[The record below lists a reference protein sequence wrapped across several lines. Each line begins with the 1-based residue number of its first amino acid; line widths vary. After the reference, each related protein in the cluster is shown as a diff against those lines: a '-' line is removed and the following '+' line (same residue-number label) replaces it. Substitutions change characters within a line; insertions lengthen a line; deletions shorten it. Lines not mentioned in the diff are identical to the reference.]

1 MRVQE
6 IFAKNLR
13 AERKKLR
20 LSQAKVAE
28 LVGISLSFY
37 QTLELATKFPSPEK
51 ISDIANCFRVPVY
64 KLFIERPEIDEM
76 SSSELLDR
84 FSEFLVGRYKQEVA
98 SAKTDFVKGLE
109 AEKETGINP
118 FEGEEMFKE

>member
-13 AERKKLR
+13 AERKRLR
-20 LSQAKVAE
+20 ISQAKAAE
-28 LVGISLSFY
+28 EIGISLSFY

-51 ISDIANCFRVPVY
+51 ISDIANKFQVPVY
-64 KLFIERPEIDEM
+64 KLFIERPEINEM
-76 SSSELLDR
+76 SSNEILDR
-84 FSEFLVGRYKQEVA
+84 FSEFLVRRYTREVA
-98 SAKTDFVKGLE
+98 SAKTDFMKGLE
-109 AEKETGINP
+109 SEKETGNP